1 MALSLLVTVNSN
13 VSHSTGTQLFKKVD
27 NTIHKAP
34 VVQKL
39 DSAIHRID
47 RYPVDKYL
55 GNQLRY
61 TLDRD
66 LSIGYRYSPFEQLGP
81 DKTLPNG

>member
-27 NTIHKAP
+27 NTIYKAP

-39 DSAIHRID
+39 DSAIHRINH
-47 RYPVDKYL
+47 YPVDKYL

-61 TLDRD
+61 PLDRD
-66 LSIGYRYSPFEQLGP
+66 LLIGYRYPPFKKLGP
-81 DKTLPNG
+81 DKTLSSG

>member
-13 VSHSTGTQLFKKVD
+13 VSHSTGAQLFKKVD

-39 DSAIHRID
+39 DSAIQWINQ
-47 RYPVDKYL
+47 YPVDKYL
-55 GNQLRY
+55 GNQLRH

-66 LSIGYRYSPFEQLGP
+66 LSIGYRYPPFEQLGP
-81 DKTLPNG
+81 DKTLSNG